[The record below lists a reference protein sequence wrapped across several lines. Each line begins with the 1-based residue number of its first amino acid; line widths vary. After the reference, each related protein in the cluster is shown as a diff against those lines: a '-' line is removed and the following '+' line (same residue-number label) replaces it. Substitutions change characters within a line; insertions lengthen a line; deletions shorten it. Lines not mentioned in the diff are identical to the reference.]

1 MAATVYRKTEAGRDE
16 VATRRAGLS
25 PQLRRV
31 LIMVNGAEGA
41 AAMAALGLP
50 DLAQQLAALA
60 EAGLIEPL
68 PASSRSA
75 SAQPAAAVA
84 AAPAPPVPA
93 PAPVV
98 EEDPRLQGLQRRA
111 FLLLRQHF
119 GPDTP
124 IVGEAVFAARTI
136 DDYHRALDGL
146 EAKLAIYMGRKQAL
160 KELENLR
167 LRG

>member
-75 SAQPAAAVA
+75 SSQPAAAVA
-84 AAPAPPVPA
+84 AAPAPPV

-136 DDYHRALDGL
+136 DDFHRALDGL

>member
-75 SAQPAAAVA
+75 SSQPAAVVA
-84 AAPAPPVPA
+84 AAPAPPV